1 MMLPFYCRR
10 ASHMFAISDFVIKE
24 NRKYL
29 GLPFNNVTVTYP
41 APKEYFRP
49 VDDAV
54 TLEQFQNK
62 YRLPQRFILCITRV
76 DHAGLD
82 KSRSF
87 FAGKN
92 VETTIRAFMLC
103 RKHIPNKLVIAGR
116 SVRDYLLQT
125 GWDNSDL
132 EDVHFTGFV
141 PHEEIP
147 LLYNL
152 AELFLLPSFYESFA
166 MILVEAMACGC
177 PIIASQTGACPEVG
191 DGAVL
196 LADPYDPADFANKIM
211 RVLKD
216 DGLRKE
222 MRSKSLQRAA
232 FFNWERTAT
241 LTLEGLTQA
250 VKKSR
255 GGLIDARQCP

>member
-1 MMLPFYCRR
+1 MMLPFYCRKSTR
-10 ASHMFAISDFVIKE
+10 MFAISDFVIKE

-49 VDDAV
+49 VGDTV
-54 TLEQFQNK
+54 TLEQFRSK
-62 YRLPQRFILCITRV
+62 YHLPQRFILGVTRV
-76 DHAGLD
+76 DHPGLD

-87 FAGKN
+87 FPGKN

-103 RKHIPNKLVIAGR
+103 RKHIPHKLVIAGR

-125 GWDNSDL
+125 GWNNFDL
-132 EDVHFTGFV
+132 EDVHFVGFV
-141 PHEEIP
+141 PHEKIP

-177 PIIASQTGACPEVG
+177 PVIASQTGACPEVSA
-191 DGAVL
+191 GATL
-196 LADPYDPADFANKIM
+196 LADPNDPADFANKIM

-232 FFNWERTAT
+232 FFNWERTAK

-250 VKKSR
+250 VEKSK
-255 GGLIDARQCP
+255 GD